1 MKAVVVLEKSSDYE
15 ILSLSGQ
22 EDPPRASKVLVIERK
37 TETGELFRVV
47 AGYYLGQKE
56 KYDDESS
63 LVEIEIVPM
72 SEHSRIKTL
81 LRGASDPQKRKAP
94 ITFW

>member
-1 MKAVVVLEKSSDYE
+1 MEKNSDYQLVSLKEEGREPERE
-15 ILSLSGQ
+15 IL
-22 EDPPRASKVLVIERK
+22 VLDRK

-63 LVEIEIVPM
+63 LVEIEIIPM
-72 SEHSRIKTL
+72 GDYSRIKTL
-81 LRGASDPQKRKAP
+81 LRGSSDPARRKAP